1 MIIYEQGSH
10 LIHSMGTICPLIN
23 DRCIGNECKFWRA
36 DAKHDVKADTVYE
49 LSTGECL
56 FIRTAN
62 HLLSR

>member
-1 MIIYEQGSH
+1 
-10 LIHSMGTICPLIN
+10 MGTICPLIN
-23 DRCIGNECKFWRA
+23 DRCLGNECKFWRA